1 MNFLR
6 NLSVLKKQALIV
18 LLLLVP
24 LAGAMTWL
32 VRADN
37 ADITGARL
45 RIDGYTLNQP
55 LEEINSGLAD
65 HMAAVASALAGAEG
79 AAKDLTET
87 QGHVDEALASAIDFK
102 APNGLDFGIAGNL
115 KGLQEH
121 WNALKAR
128 STSLALEDALAQ
140 HEALLSELEEINE
153 QMMERSQMLLVPTLE
168 TYYMAD
174 VAGNLIPGTERA
186 IGRLVSRTVVAANTR
201 QPSAE
206 QLLQVRLQ
214 AEAVDK
220 ITDSLEDELATGME
234 SGTHR
239 ATLGPKVTASLA
251 ALKAAV
257 AGFAGKLDAR
267 GLAGGQIPFKGDAL
281 HTAARGVLDAI
292 DELHDTVQPAL
303 VSMQEDNIAASS
315 RLRAIHLGLVIG
327 ITLLAGLLAW
337 LISRLIV
344 NALGKAV
351 EAFERIAAGD
361 LQTGIEID
369 GHDEPNMVLA
379 ALADMRQ
386 RLQKMESERA
396 EQFERERLAAA
407 ENGRIRTALDK
418 AGSCLTLGDAQGRI
432 VYVNDAAQE
441 LFSRHQAAL
450 RTAMPGLDATRLVG
464 GSLVSLLGPVG
475 DSQRLLASLSGQHNS
490 DFEAGG
496 RHLRVRL
503 NPVLAADGQRAGTL
517 VEWIDR
523 SEEVLAEQD
532 VTGVVE
538 AALAGDLTR
547 RIVVEGR
554 SGFFAAIGHALNP
567 LLDNVADVIR
577 QIKVASEEV
586 ERGTVEISQGNSNLA
601 KRTESQSA
609 SLEQTAASM
618 EEMTATVKQNA
629 ENSTEAAR
637 MATAARQNAERGGK
651 VVSEAVQAMSGINE
665 SSHRIAAIIGVID
678 EIAFQTNLLALNA
691 AVEAAR
697 AGEQGRG
704 FAVVATEV
712 RNLAGRSAS
721 AAKEI
726 KELIATSVDRVEEG
740 SKLVTQSGAVLQE
753 IVSAVKKVADVV
765 AEIEAANSE
774 QSSGIDQVGKAVTAM
789 DEMTQQNAA
798 LVEQAAA
805 ASQSMAERARQLSGS
820 VAHYL
825 TGEERA
831 VRGRVAAAA

>member
-1 MNFLR
+1 MNMLR

-37 ADITGARL
+37 AEIAAARL
-45 RIDGYTLNQP
+45 RSDGYTLNQP
-55 LEEINSGLAD
+55 LEEINSGVAD
-65 HMAAVASALAGAEG
+65 HMAAVAGVLSGTEG
-79 AAKDLTET
+79 AAKDLAES
-87 QGHVDEALASAIDFK
+87 QQHVDEALATALDFK
-102 APNGLDFGIAGNL
+102 APNGLDFGIMASL

-121 WNALKAR
+121 WNALKGQAG
-128 STSLALEDALAQ
+128 SLGLEESLVR
-140 HEALLSELEEINE
+140 HEALLSELGEINE
-153 QMMERSQMLLVPTLE
+153 HAMERSQMLLVPALE

-174 VAGNLIPGTERA
+174 VSGNLIPGTERA
-186 IGRLVSRTVVAANTR
+186 IGRLVARTHVAAGAR
-201 QPSAE
+201 QPSPE

-214 AEAVDK
+214 AEAVDT
-220 ITDSLEDELATGME
+220 IADSLADELGTGMA
-234 SGTHR
+234 SGTHQ
-239 ATLGPKVTASLA
+239 ATLGPKISASLA
-251 ALKAAV
+251 SLKAAV
-257 AGFAGKLDAR
+257 AALAGKLDAR
-267 GLAGGQIPFKGDAL
+267 GLAGGQVPLKGDAL
-281 HTAARGVLDAI
+281 HSAAKGVLDAI

-303 VSMQEDNIAASS
+303 VSMEEDTIRAASHL
-315 RLRAIHLGLVIG
+315 RLLHLAIVVG
-327 ITLLAGLLAW
+327 ITLVAALLAW
-337 LISRLIV
+337 VISRLLV
-344 NALGKAV
+344 DALGKAV
-351 EAFERIAAGD
+351 AGFERIASGD
-361 LQTGIEID
+361 LQTGIEVE
-369 GHDEPNMVLA
+369 GRDEPSMVLA
-379 ALADMRQ
+379 ALDEMRK
-386 RLQKMESERA
+386 RLQKLEAERA
-396 EQFERERLAAA
+396 ERLEREHKAAA

-418 AGSCLTLGDAQGRI
+418 AGSCLTLADAQGR
-432 VYVNDAAQE
+432 VLYVNDAAQS
-441 LFSRHQAAL
+441 LFSRHQGAL
-450 RTAMPGLDATRLVG
+450 RAAMPGLDAGQLVG
-464 GSLVSLLGPVG
+464 GSLANLLAPLG
-475 DSQRLLASLSGQHNS
+475 DSQRLLASLSGQHNA
-490 DFEAGG
+490 DLEAGS
-496 RHLRVRL
+496 RHLRVRI
-503 NPVLAADGQRAGTL
+503 NPVVAVDGQRAGTL

-523 SEEVLAEQD
+523 TDEVLAERD

-547 RIVVEGR
+547 RIDVQGR
-554 SGFFAAIGHALNP
+554 SGFFAAIGQALNP

-577 QIKVASEEV
+577 QIKLAAEEV
-586 ERGTVEISQGNSNLA
+586 ERGTVEISHGNSNLA
-601 KRTESQSA
+601 KRTETQSA

-618 EEMTATVKQNA
+618 EEMTATVRQNA
-629 ENSTEAAR
+629 ENSTQAAHL
-637 MATAARQNAERGGK
+637 AQTARTSAERGGK
-651 VVSEAVQAMSGINE
+651 VVGDAVQAMSGINE

-726 KELIATSVDRVEEG
+726 KELIRASVERVEEG
-740 SKLVTQSGAVLQE
+740 SKMVTQSGTALQE

-774 QSSGIDQVGKAVTAM
+774 QSSGIDQVGKAVSAM

-805 ASQSMAERARQLSGS
+805 ASQAMAERARHLSGS

-825 TGEERA
+825 TGEQPAER
-831 VRGRVAAAA
+831 GLVAAAA